1 MAEQT
6 AQEKRTFK
14 REFRRTF
21 ATGIVAAFGLI
32 VALAWRDV
40 INEYLLNSLLGPI
53 QGRVISA
60 IIVTVIAAIV
70 ILIISKFSS
79 N

>member
-1 MAEQT
+1 MAKQT

-14 REFRRTF
+14 REFGKTF
-21 ATGIVAAFGLI
+21 ATGIIAAFGLI

-40 INEYLLNSLLGPI
+40 INEYLLTTILGPV
-53 QGRVISA
+53 QGKIISA